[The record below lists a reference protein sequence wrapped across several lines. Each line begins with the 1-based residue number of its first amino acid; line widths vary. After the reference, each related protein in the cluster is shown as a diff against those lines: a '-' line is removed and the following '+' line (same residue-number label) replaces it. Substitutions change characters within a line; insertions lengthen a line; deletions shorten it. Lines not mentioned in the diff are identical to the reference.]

1 MNTVLGAGFAITALS
16 LVGYAIGVLA
26 PYPGR
31 ELSLTGVMVGITL
44 LSISWIDG
52 VNT

>member
-1 MNTVLGAGFAITALS
+1 MNHVQTVGAALTVAG

-31 ELSLTGVMVGITL
+31 GFSLTGVMVGITL
-44 LSISWIDG
+44 LSVG
-52 VNT
+52 GAGR